1 MKLELPTAIAF
12 LVFALLL
19 AGCATPY
26 QANGFRGGYKDVHIQ
41 DNIYYVTFFGNAW
54 IDTGTAVQ
62 YFHRRAKELCAQKGF
77 GSYRT
82 LSEKDASQY
91 LAIANGG
98 MAQTMEKPVY
108 GGQVECL
115 Q

>member
-1 MKLELPTAIAF
+1 MNLKPLACAAILCA
-12 LVFALLL
+12 ALL

-26 QANGFRGGYKDVHIQ
+26 QPNGFRGGYKDVHVR

-62 YFHRRAKELCAQKGF
+62 YFHRRAKDLCTEKGF
-77 GSYRT
+77 SNYRT
-82 LSEKDASQY
+82 LTEKDASQY
-91 LAIANGG
+91 MAVANSG

-108 GGQVECL
+108 GGQVECMR
-115 Q
+115 